1 MPLPDLHG
9 YKIAI
14 LATNGFEQSEL
25 IDPMEQLSS
34 AGAEITV
41 ISPEEGEIKGW
52 KEKDW
57 GKSVKVDLALDKAST
72 ADYDTLILP
81 GGQMN
86 PDILRVNADA
96 VAFVREFAE
105 TGKPLAAICHA
116 PWLLIEADLADG
128 RTMTSY
134 GSIRTDL
141 VNAGALV
148 VDREV
153 AIDGNIITSRSP
165 EDLPAFNDA
174 IANALLQARQDETAA
189 G

>member
-1 MPLPDLHG
+1 MALPVLKG

-25 IDPMEQLSS
+25 MDPMQQLSS
-34 AGAEITV
+34 AGAEVTV
-41 ISPEEGEIKGW
+41 ISPEKGEIRGW
-52 KEKDW
+52 REDDW
-57 GKSVKVDLALDKAST
+57 GASVKVDLALEKANVD
-72 ADYDTLILP
+72 DYDSLILP

-86 PDILRVNADA
+86 PDILRANADA

-116 PWLLIEADLADG
+116 PWLLVEADLAEG

-148 VDREV
+148 VDRAV
-153 AIDGNIITSRSP
+153 SVDGNIITSRSP
-165 EDLPAFNDA
+165 EDLLAFNEA
-174 IANALLQARQDETAA
+174 IANALVEMRQVEATVE
-189 G
+189 

>member
-1 MPLPDLHG
+1 MPLPDLNG

-25 IDPMEQLSS
+25 IDPLQKLSS
-34 AGAEITV
+34 AGAEVTV
-41 ISPEEGEIKGW
+41 ISPDAGEIKGW
-52 KEKDW
+52 NEKDW
-57 GKSVKVDLALDKAST
+57 GESVKVDLTLDDANVV
-72 ADYDTLILP
+72 DYDALIIP

-86 PDILRVNADA
+86 PDILRANPDV
-96 VAFVREFAE
+96 VAFVRDFAA
-105 TGKPLAAICHA
+105 TGNPLAAICHA
-116 PWLLIEADLADG
+116 PWLLIEADLVDG

-165 EDLPAFNDA
+165 EDLPAFNEA
-174 IANALLQARQDETAA
+174 IANALVEARQAEPATA
-189 G
+189 

>member
-1 MPLPDLHG
+1 MPLPDLNG

-14 LATNGFEQSEL
+14 LSTNGFEQSEL
-25 IDPMEQLSS
+25 MDPMQQLSA
-34 AGAEITV
+34 AGAEVTV
-41 ISPEEGEIKGW
+41 ISPEKGEIKGW
-52 KEKDW
+52 NEKDW
-57 GKSVKVDLALDKAST
+57 GESVKVDLALDDAN
-72 ADYDTLILP
+72 ADDYDALILP

-86 PDILRVNADA
+86 PDILRANPDA
-96 VAFVREFAE
+96 VSFVRDFAE

-148 VDREV
+148 VDRPV
-153 AIDGNIITSRSP
+153 AIDGNVITSRSP
-165 EDLPAFNDA
+165 EDIPAFNEA
-174 IANALLQARQDETAA
+174 IANALVQARQGEPATA
-189 G
+189 

>member
-1 MPLPDLHG
+1 MPLPDLNG

-25 IDPMEQLSS
+25 MEPMRQLSS
-34 AGAEITV
+34 AGARVTV

-52 KEKDW
+52 KEEDW
-57 GKSVKVDLALDKAST
+57 GESVKVDLALGNANIGDFDA
-72 ADYDTLILP
+72 LILP

-86 PDILRVNADA
+86 PDILRANPDA
-96 VAFVREFAE
+96 VAFVRDFVE
-105 TGKPLAAICHA
+105 TGKPIAAICHA
-116 PWLLIEADLADG
+116 PWLLIEAGVAEG

-141 VNAGALV
+141 ENAGANV
-148 VDREV
+148 VDKEV

-165 EDLPAFNDA
+165 EDLPAFNEA
-174 IANALLQARQDETAA
+174 IANALVRVRRGERAA
-189 G
+189 A